1 MDVELAVDYVS
12 MAARGDYDTAV
23 LFSTD
28 SDLRPALEASRGALL
43 CSPRGWAGVFCSFM
57 DTSVAGR
64 QSAVSGDDAAGA
76 LTLSGLVVDVRAG
89 LPQPAIDK
97 LPEASAGL
105 VEGFDPLRIVLFGSQ
120 ARGEA
125 LPDSDLD
132 LLVVVRRLGDK
143 RV

>member
-1 MDVELAVDYVS
+1 M
-12 MAARGDYDTAV
+12 
-23 LFSTD
+23 
-28 SDLRPALEASRGALL
+28 
-43 CSPRGWAGVFCSFM
+43 
-57 DTSVAGR
+57 
-64 QSAVSGDDAAGA
+64 
-76 LTLSGLVVDVRAG
+76 VDVRAG